1 MIAGYQSDRLADI
14 HTTEAA
20 WRTFVGAST
29 PQEFLMYSQEAN
41 ARDAVSAYVGELPN
55 ALGHE
60 YTRKKSKPS
69 PACSS
74 HTSARPIA
82 INRAVAGWRANRR
95 ETDVGWSV
103 LARTRD
109 FR

>member
-1 MIAGYQSDRLADI
+1 MIAGYKSDRLADI

-29 PQEFLMYSQEAN
+29 PQEFLMYSQETN

-60 YTRKKSKPS
+60 YNTEEIQAITGMLFAYICQAHSHKPRS
-69 PACSS
+69 
-74 HTSARPIA
+74 RG
-82 INRAVAGWRANRR
+82 VA
-95 ETDVGWSV
+95 S
-103 LARTRD
+103 
-109 FR
+109 